1 MSDPF
6 AFLNPIA
13 SSKTDAEKVLAS
25 STAHPIPP
33 VTIAPLNMGVPAPA
47 GNMGGFVHPP
57 NHGGMG
63 MNMGMG
69 MGMGMMNAP
78 PAANPYGGG
87 MNMNMNMGGMGMG
100 MGMGMGAGMGA
111 PMGAPMGM
119 PNSNAQFPPQQQQQ
133 PVMYDNIKN
142 LLQQKPKPPAGA
154 FGDDASMDFL
164 EHLGS
169 GAAPAPAVSAPA
181 LVATDPFGSA
191 PAPISVSVAPNTA
204 TLDFGLLDSSSSS
217 SNSITHASAT
227 SSGAKSSALADR
239 LAHGKRKTQEA
250 ARSQLGF
257 NAGAFNNTH
266 APKIS
271 LKDVGGSSGSQRTGS
286 GSMSVDD
293 FAAGVPASTTSSST
307 NVFDDPFQSD
317 STPAP
322 RTASGS
328 NSSGNNSRTGSKT
341 APPIATVD
349 NSFW

>member
-6 AFLNPIA
+6 SFLNPIQ
-13 SSKTDAEKVLAS
+13 STKTPAEKVLAQ

-33 VTIAPLNMGVPAPA
+33 VTIAPINMGPP
-47 GNMGGFVHPP
+47 GHNGMGGMGMGMGMGIGMGAPP
-57 NHGGMG
+57 AANPYGMSQGMNQGMGMSMGMNQGMNQGMGMG

-69 MGMGMMNAP
+69 MGMNQ
-78 PAANPYGGG
+78 
-87 MNMNMNMGGMGMG
+87 
-100 MGMGMGAGMGA
+100 
-111 PMGAPMGM
+111 GM
-119 PNSNAQFPPQQQQQ
+119 PHAPFPQQQQQQQQ

-169 GAAPAPAVSAPA
+169 GGAPAVHPPSVAPPAPLAPTPVATDMFGAPLAAPAPPVS
-181 LVATDPFGSA
+181 GG
-191 PAPISVSVAPNTA
+191 
-204 TLDFGLLDSSSSS
+204 LDFGYLDPSAGSSAQ
-217 SNSITHASAT
+217 TSAPT
-227 SSGAKSSALADR
+227 ATVSTTGKSSALADR

-257 NAGAFNNTH
+257 NAGAFNSSANTSR
-266 APKIS
+266 IS
-271 LKDVGGSSGSQRTGS
+271 LKDVGGASSSTTQRTGS
-286 GSMSVDD
+286 SSAMSVDD
-293 FAAGVPASTTSSST
+293 FAMGAPVATTTTS

-328 NSSGNNSRTGSKT
+328 GGSSRTNSKT
-341 APPIATVD
+341 PPMATVD